1 MKRNVLMGT
10 MLVAVGFGFGVLAS
24 HFPVALAS
32 AAPEAAGLS
41 HKKFVVSIDEIQ
53 QNFVFGQE
61 FSGQYSKT
69 VTLSD
74 GSKRHIQ
81 LIPMLHN
88 GMQVVELKDNG
99 GHTYMGLNGTT
110 TNGTLMVQVR
120 DVATMQRQLKAE
132 GWPASAVRSVR

>member
-1 MKRNVLMGT
+1 MKRNVLT
-10 MLVAVGFGFGVLAS
+10 SAVLLMAGFGIGVLAS
-24 HFPVALAS
+24 HFPVASAS
-32 AAPEAAGLS
+32 AVPEVTALS
-41 HKKFVVSIDEIQ
+41 HQKFLVSIDEVR

-74 GSKRHIQ
+74 GSKRHIE
-81 LIPMLHN
+81 LIPMVHN
-88 GMQVVELKDNG
+88 GTQVVEFKDNG

-120 DVATMQRQLKAE
+120 NVATMQQQLKTE
-132 GWPASAVRSVR
+132 GWPGSVR